1 MENNQEILKN
11 LDIEISK
18 TIGGKEQVILD
29 RKYKF
34 NFSSKKG
41 DLKKYKCTEYK
52 NYLVLHVLYYYIV
65 TQYNYLFISLH

>member
-1 MENNQEILKN
+1 MENNQENLKN

-18 TIGGKEQVILD
+18 TIRGKEQVILD

-41 DLKKYKCTEYK
+41 DLK
-52 NYLVLHVLYYYIV
+52 NINVLNIK
-65 TQYNYLFISLH
+65 II